1 MGMCLLAYSHLKPN
15 LFSLLLCNGYEQAKP
30 ILDDGK
36 YSQLLDQSLKDN
48 NNGDQM
54 QRMALAATLCI
65 RRSPQA
71 RPKMSIVSHLF
82 YLS

>member
-1 MGMCLLAYSHLKPN
+1 MIIV
-15 LFSLLLCNGYEQAKP
+15 QAKP

-36 YSQLLDQSLKDN
+36 YSQLLDSSLRDN
-48 NNGDQM
+48 NDNDDDQM

-71 RPKMSIVSHLF
+71 RPKMSIVSRYQQVAF
-82 YLS
+82 LSDHGSMQFSLRKVE